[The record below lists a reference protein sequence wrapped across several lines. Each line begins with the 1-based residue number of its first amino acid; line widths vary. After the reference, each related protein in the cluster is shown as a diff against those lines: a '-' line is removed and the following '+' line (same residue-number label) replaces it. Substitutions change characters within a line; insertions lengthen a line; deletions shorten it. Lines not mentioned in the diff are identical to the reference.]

1 MVTGAQPSPVPLR
14 EVRMSGWMGKEAW
27 GGLHDR
33 GPQRRVGVDHHDDS
47 RRCSVIRSRVED
59 VFAVERREQHML
71 RPRSFLGVRAL
82 GVSR

>member
-1 MVTGAQPSPVPLR
+1 
-14 EVRMSGWMGKEAW
+14 MSGWKGKEAW

-33 GPQRRVGVDHHDDS
+33 GPQLRVGHDHHEDS
-47 RRCSVIRSRVED
+47 RGCIVVPSRMKD
-59 VFAVERREQHML
+59 VFAVERRERHML